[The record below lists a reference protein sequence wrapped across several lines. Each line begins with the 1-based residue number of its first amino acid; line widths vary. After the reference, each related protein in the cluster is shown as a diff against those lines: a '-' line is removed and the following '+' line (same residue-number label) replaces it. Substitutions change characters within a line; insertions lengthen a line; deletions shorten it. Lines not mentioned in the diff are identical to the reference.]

1 MAFIR
6 HNSIRIG
13 DTVKTTVKHESLIGY
28 FEEGTIV
35 KVIDITERG
44 YAIEDEKGNQMIEI
58 GWII

>member
-6 HNSIRIG
+6 HNSIKIG
-13 DTVKTTVKHESLIGY
+13 DTVKTTVKHENFAGY

-35 KVIDITERG
+35 KVIGITERG
-44 YAIEDEKGNQMIEI
+44 YNIEDEEGNRMTEI